1 MFNFD
6 AKQDYTLIS
15 VTSAH
20 FDVKMAEKLMQ
31 SCVQLSEKD
40 SPNFIVDFSAC
51 QSLDAAAG
59 ALLETIH
66 NQCYNENQSFVCT
79 GFNDTLLQQLKAQQL
94 HFSIN
99 ITPSFIEAE
108 DIVRMENLERDLL
121 NGLDE

>member
-20 FDVKMAEKLMQ
+20 FDVKMAENLMQ
-31 SCVQLSEKD
+31 SCVQLSEKE

-51 QSLDAAAG
+51 LTLDAAACVF
-59 ALLETIH
+59 LENIH

-79 GFNDTLLQQLKAQQL
+79 GFKDELLQQLKAQNL
-94 HFSIN
+94 HFTLN

-121 NGLDE
+121 NGLD

>member
-20 FDVKMAEKLMQ
+20 FDVKMAENLMQ
-31 SCVQLSEKD
+31 SCVQLSEKE
-40 SPNFIVDFSAC
+40 SPNFIIDFSAC
-51 QSLDAAAG
+51 QTLDAAAC
-59 ALLETIH
+59 AFLENVH

-79 GFNDTLLQQLKAQQL
+79 GFKDELLQQLKAQNL
-94 HFSIN
+94 HFTLN

-121 NGLDE
+121 NGLD

>member
-20 FDVKMAEKLMQ
+20 FDVKMAENLMQ
-31 SCVQLSEKD
+31 SCVQLSEKE
-40 SPNFIVDFSAC
+40 SPYFIIDFSAC
-51 QSLDAAAG
+51 QTLDAAAC
-59 ALLETIH
+59 AFLENIH

-79 GFNDTLLQQLKAQQL
+79 GFKDELLQQLKAQNL
-94 HFSIN
+94 HFTLN

-121 NGLDE
+121 NGLD

>member
-20 FDVKMAEKLMQ
+20 FDVKMAENLMQ
-31 SCVQLSEKD
+31 SCVQLSEKE

-51 QSLDAAAG
+51 QTLDAAAC
-59 ALLETIH
+59 AFLENVD

-79 GFNDTLLQQLKAQQL
+79 GFKDELLQQLKAQNL
-94 HFSIN
+94 HFTLN

-121 NGLDE
+121 NGLD

>member
-20 FDVKMAEKLMQ
+20 FDVKMAENLMQ
-31 SCVQLSEKD
+31 SCVQLSEKE
-40 SPNFIVDFSAC
+40 SPNFIIDFSAC
-51 QSLDAAAG
+51 QTLDAAAC
-59 ALLETIH
+59 AFLENIH

-79 GFNDTLLQQLKAQQL
+79 GFKDELLQQLKAHNL
-94 HFSIN
+94 HFTLN

-121 NGLDE
+121 NGLD

>member
-20 FDVKMAEKLMQ
+20 FDVKMAENLMQ
-31 SCVQLSEKD
+31 SCVQLSEKEC
-40 SPNFIVDFSAC
+40 PNFIIDFSAC
-51 QSLDAAAG
+51 QTLDAAAC
-59 ALLETIH
+59 AFLENIH

-79 GFNDTLLQQLKAQQL
+79 GFKDELLQQLKAQNL
-94 HFSIN
+94 HFTLN

-108 DIVRMENLERDLL
+108 DIIRMENLERDLL
-121 NGLDE
+121 NGLD

>member
-20 FDVKMAEKLMQ
+20 FDVKMAENLMQ
-31 SCVQLSEKD
+31 SCVQLSEKE

-51 QSLDAAAG
+51 QTLDAAAC
-59 ALLETIH
+59 AFLENIH
-66 NQCYNENQSFVCT
+66 NQCYKENQSFVCT
-79 GFNDTLLQQLKAQQL
+79 GFKDELLQQLKAQNL
-94 HFSIN
+94 HFTLN

-121 NGLDE
+121 NGLD

>member
-1 MFNFD
+1 MFNFY

-20 FDVKMAEKLMQ
+20 FDVKMSENLMQ
-31 SCVQLSEKD
+31 SCVQLSEKE

-51 QSLDAAAG
+51 QTLDAAAC
-59 ALLETIH
+59 AFLENIH

-79 GFNDTLLQQLKAQQL
+79 GFKDELLQQLKAQNL
-94 HFSIN
+94 HFTLN

-121 NGLDE
+121 NGLD

>member
-20 FDVKMAEKLMQ
+20 FDVKMAENLMQ
-31 SCVQLSEKD
+31 SCVQLSKKE

-51 QSLDAAAG
+51 QTLDAAAC
-59 ALLETIH
+59 AFLENIH

-79 GFNDTLLQQLKAQQL
+79 GFKDELLQELKAQNL
-94 HFSIN
+94 HFTLN

-121 NGLDE
+121 NGLD

>member
-20 FDVKMAEKLMQ
+20 FDVKMSENLMQ
-31 SCVQLSEKD
+31 SCVQLSEKE
-40 SPNFIVDFSAC
+40 SPNFIIDFSAC
-51 QSLDAAAG
+51 QTLDAAAC
-59 ALLETIH
+59 AFLENIH

-79 GFNDTLLQQLKAQQL
+79 GFKDELLQQLKAQNL
-94 HFSIN
+94 HFTLN

-121 NGLDE
+121 NGLD

>member
-20 FDVKMAEKLMQ
+20 FDVKMAENLMQ
-31 SCVQLSEKD
+31 SCVQLSEKE
-40 SPNFIVDFSAC
+40 SPNFIIDFSAC
-51 QSLDAAAG
+51 QTLDAAAC
-59 ALLETIH
+59 AFLENIH

-79 GFNDTLLQQLKAQQL
+79 GFKDELLQELKAQNL
-94 HFSIN
+94 HFTLN

-121 NGLDE
+121 NGLD

>member
-20 FDVKMAEKLMQ
+20 FDVKMAENLMQ
-31 SCVQLSEKD
+31 SCVQLSEKE
-40 SPNFIVDFSAC
+40 SPNFIIDFSAC
-51 QSLDAAAG
+51 QTIDAAAC
-59 ALLETIH
+59 AFLENIH
-66 NQCYNENQSFVCT
+66 NQCYNENQSFVCS
-79 GFNDTLLQQLKAQQL
+79 GFKDELLQQLKAQNL
-94 HFSIN
+94 HFTLN

-121 NGLDE
+121 NGLD

>member
-20 FDVKMAEKLMQ
+20 FDVKMAENLMQ
-31 SCVQLSEKD
+31 SCVQLSEKE
-40 SPNFIVDFSAC
+40 SPNFIIDFSAC
-51 QSLDAAAG
+51 QTLDAAAC
-59 ALLETIH
+59 AFLENIH
-66 NQCYNENQSFVCT
+66 NQCYNENQSFVCS
-79 GFNDTLLQQLKAQQL
+79 GFKDELLQQLKAQNL
-94 HFSIN
+94 HFTLN

-121 NGLDE
+121 NGLD

>member
-20 FDVKMAEKLMQ
+20 FDVKMAENLLQ
-31 SCVQLSEKD
+31 SCVQLSEKE
-40 SPNFIVDFSAC
+40 SPNFIIDFSAC
-51 QSLDAAAG
+51 QTLDAAAC
-59 ALLETIH
+59 AFLENIH

-79 GFNDTLLQQLKAQQL
+79 GFKDELLQQLKAQNL
-94 HFSIN
+94 HFILN

-121 NGLDE
+121 NGLD

>member
-20 FDVKMAEKLMQ
+20 FDVKMAENLMQ
-31 SCVQLSEKD
+31 SCVQLSEKE

-51 QSLDAAAG
+51 QTLDAAAC
-59 ALLETIH
+59 AFLENIN
-66 NQCYNENQSFVCT
+66 NQCYNENQSFICT
-79 GFNDTLLQQLKAQQL
+79 GFKDELLQQLKAQNL
-94 HFSIN
+94 HFTLN

-121 NGLDE
+121 NGLD

>member
-20 FDVKMAEKLMQ
+20 FDVKMAENLMQ
-31 SCVQLSEKD
+31 SCVQLSEKE
-40 SPNFIVDFSAC
+40 SHNFIVDFSAC
-51 QSLDAAAG
+51 QTLDAAAC
-59 ALLETIH
+59 AFLENIH

-79 GFNDTLLQQLKAQQL
+79 GFKDELLQQLKGQNL
-94 HFSIN
+94 HFTLN

-108 DIVRMENLERDLL
+108 DIVRMENLERNLL
-121 NGLDE
+121 NGLD

>member
-20 FDVKMAEKLMQ
+20 FDVKMAENLMQ
-31 SCVQLSEKD
+31 SCVQLSEKE
-40 SPNFIVDFSAC
+40 SPNFIIDFSAC
-51 QSLDAAAG
+51 QTLDAAAC
-59 ALLETIH
+59 AFLENIH

-79 GFNDTLLQQLKAQQL
+79 GFKDELLQQLKVQNL
-94 HFSIN
+94 HFTLN

-121 NGLDE
+121 NGLD

>member
-20 FDVKMAEKLMQ
+20 FDVKMAVNLMQ
-31 SCVQLSEKD
+31 SCVQLSEKE
-40 SPNFIVDFSAC
+40 SPNFIINFSAC
-51 QSLDAAAG
+51 QTLDAAAC
-59 ALLETIH
+59 AFLENIH

-79 GFNDTLLQQLKAQQL
+79 GFKDELLQQLKAHNL
-94 HFSIN
+94 HFTLN

-121 NGLDE
+121 NGLD

>member
-20 FDVKMAEKLMQ
+20 FDVKMAENLMQ
-31 SCVQLSEKD
+31 SCVQLSEKEC
-40 SPNFIVDFSAC
+40 PNFIIDFSAC
-51 QSLDAAAG
+51 QTLDAAAC
-59 ALLETIH
+59 AFLENIH

-79 GFNDTLLQQLKAQQL
+79 GFKDELLQQLKAQNL
-94 HFSIN
+94 HFTLN

-121 NGLDE
+121 NGLD

>member
-20 FDVKMAEKLMQ
+20 FDVKMAENLMQ
-31 SCVQLSEKD
+31 SCVQLSEKE
-40 SPNFIVDFSAC
+40 SPNLIIDFSAC
-51 QSLDAAAG
+51 QTLDAAAC
-59 ALLETIH
+59 AFLENIH

-79 GFNDTLLQQLKAQQL
+79 GFKDELLQQLKAQNL
-94 HFSIN
+94 HFTLN

-121 NGLDE
+121 NGLD